1 MFSRRHALKTLGL
14 GSSSLGLAPFLLSMK
29 AHAAGDDAMLPKRFV
44 FLIKENGLAPDG
56 ITPEGQPVVERHG
69 TDAYH
74 EKPLQ
79 EMPLPGCMK
88 ALEGFKDHVNII
100 QGLSSRIG
108 SGNHGFS
115 FGTLGV
121 YPGQKNRALAETID
135 GALAK
140 HFPAAFPHLG
150 FETNPGKMVNYPFIS
165 ALGKDQVLPF
175 YVSPTLAYNQ
185 LFGAASGNEK
195 VQIENQMDQDLLGFM
210 SDDIKRVQKKLNSAE
225 KDKLEHYLRAFEA
238 LSDRRVKVAQM
249 EGLAKHTPELSDK
262 YTSDIETHTQEAHF
276 DMATSSLIAGLTNV
290 VTMKLDHLGL
300 AYRGLGHDMTTHGIG
315 HAYETLDSRT
325 TPQTLK
331 AKRFRDEI
339 RAHHFNLIGSMA
351 GKLRDV
357 PEGNGTMLD
366 NTLIVYLSYSG
377 ARHHPRGQVNFP
389 FVTVGNLAG
398 KLRTGRYMHF
408 PRPEAAEHRTYAGL
422 YNSILHAA
430 GKPQKHFGEYDPKLE
445 RSKQDGPIPEL
456 MVS

>member
-14 GSSSLGLAPFLLSMK
+14 GTSSIGLAPFLLNMK
-29 AHAAGDDAMLPKRFV
+29 AHAAGDLAQLPKRFV

-56 ITPEGQPVVERHG
+56 ITPEGEPVVERHG

-74 EKPLQ
+74 ERALRDV
-79 EMPLPGCMK
+79 PLPGCMK
-88 ALEGFKDHVNII
+88 ALEGMREKVNII

-115 FGTLGV
+115 FGALGV

-175 YVSPTLAYNQ
+175 FVSPTLAYNQ
-185 LFGAASGNEK
+185 LFGTASGNK
-195 VQIENQMDQDLLGFM
+195 NVQIENQMDNDLLGFM
-210 SDDIKRVQKKLNSAE
+210 SDDIKRVQKRLNAEEKEKL
-225 KDKLEHYLRAFEA
+225 DHYLRAFES
-238 LSDRRVKVAQM
+238 LSDRRVKVSKIK
-249 EGLAKHTPELSDK
+249 ELAKHAPALTNK
-262 YTSDIETHTQEAHF
+262 YTSDVETHTQEAHI
-276 DMATSSLIAGLTNV
+276 DMATSALIAGLTNV
-290 VTMKLDHLGL
+290 VTLKLDNLNV
-300 AYRGLGHDMTTHGIG
+300 AYRGLDHDMTIHGIG

-331 AKRFRDEI
+331 AKGYRDEI
-339 RAHHFNLIGSMA
+339 RTHHFNLIASMA
-351 GKLRDV
+351 QKLNQV
-357 PEGNGTMLD
+357 PEGNGSMLD
-366 NTLIVYLSYSG
+366 NTIIVYLSYSG
-377 ARHHPRGQVNFP
+377 ARHHPRGQLNFP
-389 FVTVGNLAG
+389 FVTVGNLGG

-408 PRPEAAEHRTYAGL
+408 PRPEISEHRTYAGL
-422 YNSILHAA
+422 YNSILHAV
-430 GKPQKHFGEYDPKLE
+430 GKPRKHFGEYDPRLE
-445 RSKQDGPIPEL
+445 RKKQDGPIPEL
-456 MVS
+456 MA